1 MYKELGEQEL
11 ARYCREEDRMAEDEL
26 YRRYAAR
33 VYALCRRYIRNDDEA
48 KDTMQEALVH
58 ALGRIQA
65 FQYTSEGSLY
75 RWLSR
80 IAVNKAIDQIRKHR
94 WKMVSLD
101 FRENDTVPDPDGEE
115 VETIPEEKLL
125 EWIDRLPDS
134 GSILTNK
141 NQRYERKIR
150 PFDLSDDV
158 SNGMRRD
165 YHHGFAGAGP
175 AGGSQLYPSGREQ
188 GIRGVG
194 LHADATNP
202 VDDNPVH

>member
-94 WKMVSLD
+94 WKMVSHD

-125 EWIDRLPDS
+125 EWIDRLPDLKRS
-134 GSILTNK
+134 VFNLYCIDGYSHKEIAQMLGITERGSTSILAK
-141 NQRYERKIR
+141 ARK
-150 PFDLSDDV
+150 
-158 SNGMRRD
+158 
-165 YHHGFAGAGP
+165 
-175 AGGSQLYPSGREQ
+175 QLKAAIQQYLKEQ
-188 GIRGVG
+188 GK
-194 LHADATNP
+194 
-202 VDDNPVH
+202 